1 MTRDRVYLQI
11 ILAPSRENLRLYFA
25 SLKLF
30 QATSCLI
37 GRDAM
42 LTSGSKS
49 VTVTRVVT
57 STVSTVSITSD
68 FTAGMLANGPT
79 CRKWTLHG

>member
-57 STVSTVSITSD
+57 STVSITSA